1 MILIRHGQ
9 SEWNAA
15 YNRTR
20 VDPGIPDPP
29 LTAVGRDQAL
39 RAAELLA
46 EQRMARLLVSPY
58 RRTIQT
64 AEIIARELALPM
76 VIEPLVRERAAF
88 SCDVGTART
97 HLVGAWPHLRFDH
110 LDEVWWPA
118 RKGRR
123 SWPRCDRFAITSAA
137 DRLNR
142 VAVISIGALSGIDRT
157 GGPAMVKPWPRSP
170 RRFREEDVA
179 GQRAKAP
186 QLAKDIEPPS
196 PPCVSRAR
204 QTIEQTQSS
213 A

>member
-39 RAAELLA
+39 RAAEILA
-46 EQRMARLLVSPY
+46 EHRMARLLVSPY

-97 HLVGAWPHLRFDH
+97 HLAGAWPHLRFDH

-118 RKGRR
+118 ME
-123 SWPRCDRFAITSAA
+123 SEAELAARCDRFRHHVRALT
-137 DRLNR
+137 DWER
-142 VAVISIGALSGIDRT
+142 VAVISHWGFIRGLTGQEARNGEAVAFNPHGASQ
-157 GGPAMVKPWPRSP
+157 
-170 RRFREEDVA
+170 EDAA
-179 GQRAKAP
+179 GQ
-186 QLAKDIEPPS
+186 
-196 PPCVSRAR
+196 AR
-204 QTIEQTQSS
+204 
-213 A
+213 

>member
-39 RAAELLA
+39 RAAEILA
-46 EQRMARLLVSPY
+46 PRQMARLLVSPY

-97 HLVGAWPHLRFDH
+97 HLAGAWPHLRFDH
-110 LDEVWWPA
+110 LDEVWWLA
-118 RKGRR
+118 EE
-123 SWPRCDRFAITSAA
+123 SEAELAVRCNSFRHHVRGLTDW
-137 DRLNR
+137 DK
-142 VAVISIGALSGIDRT
+142 VAVISHWGFIRGLTGQEARNGEAVPFDPHGASEGDAID
-157 GGPAMVKPWPRSP
+157 M
-170 RRFREEDVA
+170 
-179 GQRAKAP
+179 
-186 QLAKDIEPPS
+186 
-196 PPCVSRAR
+196 AR
-204 QTIEQTQSS
+204 
-213 A
+213 